1 MDVSAICRLAD
12 KLRDTTERIEAEK
25 IAEASPGTR
34 ETHGDILI
42 LDDAGRGKVV
52 IQFARRPLTAARA
65 DGCRC
70 AASSAAATAPRS
82 GDRRTF
88 RRGENIALDRARHC
102 VEHILEDRRKL
113 EAARQPVPWNGSQQR
128 PPTRLAGNPP

>member
-25 IAEASPGTR
+25 IAEASPSTR

-52 IQFARRPLTAARA
+52 IQFARSLDQGTRRWVQMCGFFGGC
-65 DGCRC
+65 DGSTFWRK
-70 AASSAAATAPRS
+70 
-82 GDRRTF
+82 RTF

-102 VEHILEDRRKL
+102 VEHILQDRRKL
-113 EAARQPVPWNGSQQR
+113 EAARQPAVEPAPALPNDPFGW
-128 PPTRLAGNPP
+128 